1 MKEDVRFT
9 FAKQYTLNMKQESGI
24 ILNSHCAIK
33 MFITSKHL
41 WLRGLKL

>member
-33 MFITSKHL
+33 CSLQANIYGFVV
-41 WLRGLKL
+41 